1 MPDEKDDQ
9 QPLVQIG
16 PGGKQGGG
24 LFETLRLVF
33 TLTLAGLLSGL
44 LIVSAYE
51 LTLPRIEAN
60 QAAALRKAVFEVL
73 PGTKQMQQLIWR
85 DGHLVV
91 AGPSQKAPQPGSSVY
106 GGYDQAGKFVGYAIP
121 AAGPGFQDTIQL
133 IFGFNPA
140 RRRIVGMEVLESRET
155 PGLGSR
161 IADDPGFHSQF
172 KDLAVEPKVVLVKG
186 HGDKANDVDAITGA
200 TISSTAVVKII
211 NKADATWLPKLPK
224 AGQAPALVPSKGKE
238 REIHPVKPP
247 GGPVPG
253 GNSGK

>member
-1 MPDEKDDQ
+1 MPDDKNEQ
-9 QPLVQIG
+9 GSLVQIG
-16 PGGKQGGG
+16 SDKPRGGG
-24 LFETLRLVF
+24 SFETLRLVF
-33 TLTLAGLLSGL
+33 TLTVAGLLSGL

-73 PGTKQMQQLIWR
+73 PGTKQMQQLIWK

-106 GGYDQAGKFVGYAIP
+106 GGYDQTGKFLGYAIP

-133 IFGFNPA
+133 IFGFDPA

-161 IADDPGFHSQF
+161 IANDPHFHSQF
-172 KDLAVEPKVVLVKG
+172 INLAVEPEVVLVKG
-186 HGDKANDVDAITGA
+186 HGDKPNDVDAITGA

-211 NKADATWLPKLPK
+211 NNADASWLSKLPS
-224 AGQAPALVPSKGKE
+224 AGTAPALVPSKKGK
-238 REIHPVKPP
+238 RELHPVKPP

-253 GNSGK
+253 GNGGK

>member
-1 MPDEKDDQ
+1 MPDENSE

-16 PGGKQGGG
+16 PGNKDGGG
-24 LFETLRLVF
+24 AFETLRLVF

-44 LIVSAYE
+44 LIVGAYE
-51 LTLPRIEAN
+51 ITLPRIEAN

-73 PGTKQMQQLIWR
+73 PGTKQMQQLVWK

-91 AGPSQKAPQPGSSVY
+91 AGPAQKAPAPGSAIY
-106 GGYDQAGKFVGYAIP
+106 GGYDQDGKFLGYAIP

-133 IFGFNPA
+133 IFGFDPA
-140 RRRIVGMEVLESRET
+140 RQRIVGMQVLESRET

-161 IADDPGFHSQF
+161 IADDPDFHSQF
-172 KDLAVEPKVVLVKG
+172 KDLAVEPEVVLVKG
-186 HGDKANDVDAITGA
+186 HGDKPNDVDAITGA

-211 NKADATWLPKLPK
+211 NTADATWLPKLPK
-224 AGQAPALVPSKGKE
+224 AGNAPPLAPERGKG

-253 GNSGK
+253 GNGGK